1 MLYVSYTSFKKTIH
15 LYVNSNKGKLI
26 QAVCMKTVMHFLET
40 ESSRNQVDTA
50 DICTEYYSSKISVDW
65 KNTGYMYN
73 VHSDLTSTSLL
84 LLPNWRTDALQSW
97 FWKGYTLLVK
107 LNIVLFF
114 PLSICVSYFLIL
126 SSLLLSILAS
136 SSLRGDIWKLSRPME
151 LGEFNHKI

>member
-1 MLYVSYTSFKKTIH
+1 MLYLVIPHFKKIIQ

-40 ESSRNQVDTA
+40 ESSRNPVDTA

-84 LLPNWRTDALQSW
+84 LLPNWQTDALHSW

-136 SSLRGDIWKLSRPME
+136 SSLRADIWKLSRSME